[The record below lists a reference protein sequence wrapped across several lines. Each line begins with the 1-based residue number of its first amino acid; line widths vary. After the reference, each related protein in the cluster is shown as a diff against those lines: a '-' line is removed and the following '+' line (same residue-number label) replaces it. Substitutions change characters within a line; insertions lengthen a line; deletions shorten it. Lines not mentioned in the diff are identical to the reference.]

1 MKTVRN
7 GLKNTLTVT
16 VPVFLFFRKRE
27 KRTGKWKRYYGISRT
42 EHIGRKHID
51 YDRETVIQDGNTIH
65 VTTQRNIVLTAN
77 KERILEPP
85 WSRLLLRT
93 ALHISSQ
100 HMHMHTE
107 NQKFRTAKPR
117 HTHATCI
124 RHIDTAVHHT
134 GTGPIA
140 HVHPSPYS
148 PFQVVEMRPWRSGRS
163 SMRWNWTE
171 QLVAECQS
179 LGSMG
184 PGGLWVVAV
193 GSRWAAECRVDGRG
207 PGHLGRRGGG
217 GV

>member
-1 MKTVRN
+1 MVGKIPKSFM
-7 GLKNTLTVT
+7 L
-16 VPVFLFFRKRE
+16 LFFLSRME
-27 KRTGKWKRYYGISRT
+27 TGTGKTDGKTKPILRDIENGTYRSGTHRLRSKNGNSR
-42 EHIGRKHID
+42 RNK
-51 YDRETVIQDGNTIH
+51 IH

-171 QLVAECQS
+171 QLVAECRS

-184 PGGLWVVAV
+184 PGGLGVVAV